1 MKHTN
6 QHQRL
11 QKAWRTLQLSLAIP
25 ADWET
30 ADLRV
35 ISYQCTTPVKDVQIF
50 WDLPLEFLLDKKFLY
65 LIVIYKIKGHL

>member
-11 QKAWRTLQLSLAIP
+11 HKAWKTLLLPLATP
-25 ADWET
+25 AGWKT

-50 WDLPLEFLLDKKFLY
+50 WDLALEFLLEKKCY
-65 LIVIYKIKGHL
+65 ISV